1 MRLKQLRSGALM
13 PGIGFGTYGI
23 KEPKIIEMAIEAGYR
38 HFDTA
43 SFYGNERVVGEAIKN
58 SGINRD
64 EFFITTKLWPTD
76 FGYINT
82 LNAID
87 RSLYELQMDY
97 IDLYLIHWPKDPN
110 GDLQDES
117 WRKLNQESWRAI
129 EDSYSWGKVN
139 AIGVSNFLPHHI
151 FNLMKTA
158 RELPMVDQL
167 EIHPGLPQ
175 RVMYDF
181 CVEFGLFL
189 EAWSPLGRGRVL
201 NDPLIKELAKKY
213 NKNEGQICIAFC
225 TEQGIVPLPKA
236 STMERMRANLEA
248 DEIEFKDGDL
258 ERLLTMPPMGWSGEH
273 PDRGWQSA
281 DGQSYN
287 L

>member
-1 MRLKQLRSGALM
+1 MYFSGGSERIKILRSGARM
-13 PGIGFGTYGI
+13 PGIGFGTYQI
-23 KEPKIIEMAIEAGYR
+23 KDTKIIETAIQAGYR

-43 SFYGNERVVGEAIKN
+43 SFYGNERVIGDAIRN
-58 SGINRD
+58 SGIDRD
-64 EFFITTKLWPTD
+64 KFFITTKLWPTD

-87 RSLYELQMDY
+87 RSLYELQTDY

-110 GDLQDES
+110 GDMQDES

-129 EDSYSWGKVN
+129 EDSYSWGKIH
-139 AIGVSNFLPHHI
+139 AMGVSNFLPHHI
-151 FNLMKTA
+151 FNLMETA
-158 RELPMVDQL
+158 KELPMIDQL
-167 EIHPGLPQ
+167 EIHPGMPQ
-175 RVMYDF
+175 KVMYDF

-225 TEQGIVPLPKA
+225 TAQGIVPLPKA
-236 STMERMRANLEA
+236 STLQRMKENLAA
-248 DEIEFKDGDL
+248 DDFEFKDYDM

-273 PDRGWQSA
+273 PDRKKVEV
-281 DGQSYN
+281 
-287 L
+287 